1 MERPDSVARRR
12 ALKLAGSV
20 TGTALVAGCLS
31 GDDSD
36 DGSNGGNETSSGGN
50 ETANGEANGGGDD
63 DGSNGGDESDSAN
76 GEGNEEPHSNTD
88 PEAWEG
94 VDEIVLS
101 ATTSSLE
108 GLEPDPIEG
117 VENPTL
123 VLTAG
128 NEYVI
133 TWENADGQSHN
144 LEIWD
149 DQEEVVSDYSTE
161 LMAEENETQS
171 LEIVAAEEMA
181 EYTCEVHVSWGKRG
195 DVEIVSTD

>member
-1 MERPDSVARRR
+1 MERSDSMARRR
-12 ALKLAGSV
+12 ALELAGSV
-20 TGTALVAGCLS
+20 TATALVAGCLS
-31 GDDSD
+31 GDDGDEGSD
-36 DGSNGGNETSSGGN
+36 DGNETSNDGD
-50 ETANGEANGGGDD
+50 ETPSDD
-63 DGSNGGDESDSAN
+63 DDTARDTEDEQDDEN
-76 GEGNEEPHSNTD
+76 DKDDEEPPSTTD

-101 ATTSSLE
+101 ATTSSWE
-108 GLEPDPIEG
+108 GLEPELIEG

-144 LEIWD
+144 LEVWD
-149 DQEEVVSDYSTE
+149 DDEAVVADYSTE

-171 LEIVAAEEMA
+171 LEIVATEEMT
-181 EYTCEVHVSWGKRG
+181 EYTCEVHVDLGKTRP
-195 DVEIVSTD
+195 DRN

>member
-1 MERPDSVARRR
+1 MERPDSVARRQT
-12 ALKLAGSV
+12 LKLAGSV

-36 DGSNGGNETSSGGN
+36 DGSNSGNETSSGGN
-50 ETANGEANGGGDD
+50 ETTNGGGDD

-76 GEGNEEPHSNTD
+76 GESNEKPHSNTD

-101 ATTSSLE
+101 ATTSSWE

-149 DQEEVVSDYSTE
+149 DDEEVVGDYSTE

-181 EYTCEVHVSWGKRG
+181 EYTCEVHVDWGKRG
-195 DVEIVSTD
+195 DIEIESAE